1 LSFWEQKLRMLTKSD
16 GVFYE
21 ASFDQSK
28 TKIYNFDNLVK
39 VRIFSFIKTLTKFCT
54 FDKSG

>member
-1 LSFWEQKLRMLTKSD
+1 MLTKSD